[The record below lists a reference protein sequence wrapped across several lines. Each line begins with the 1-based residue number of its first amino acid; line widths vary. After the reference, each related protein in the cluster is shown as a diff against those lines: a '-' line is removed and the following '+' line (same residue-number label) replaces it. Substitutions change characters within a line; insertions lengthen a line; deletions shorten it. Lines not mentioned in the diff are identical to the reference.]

1 MRFHSLMRGLAG
13 AAAVLGVL
21 SFDARAQEQ
30 LEAPRL
36 IAADEATPPDNS
48 GRNVRD
54 REDDTLTPMDQ
65 GNSDADVKTT
75 QAIRKAIV
83 DNDKLSVNAQ
93 NVKIIT
99 VDGVVTLRG
108 PVKDAAE
115 KSTIAAAAARAPGV
129 KRVDDQL
136 EIEGAPQNPSPREP
150 VGAGGMNPPDDRE
163 KNR

>member
-1 MRFHSLMRGLAG
+1 MRFHSLMTGLAG

-21 SFDARAQEQ
+21 SFDARAQE
-30 LEAPRL
+30 LDAPRL

-48 GRNVRD
+48 GRNERD
-54 REDDTLTPMDQ
+54 SEGGTLTPMDQ
-65 GNSDADVKTT
+65 GGSEADMKTT

-83 DNDKLSVNAQ
+83 DNDALSVNAQ

-108 PVKDAAE
+108 PVKDAGE

-136 EIEGAPQNPSPREP
+136 EIEGGPQNPTPREP
-150 VGAGGMNPPDDRE
+150 DVGAGGMKTPQDRE
-163 KNR
+163 TNR